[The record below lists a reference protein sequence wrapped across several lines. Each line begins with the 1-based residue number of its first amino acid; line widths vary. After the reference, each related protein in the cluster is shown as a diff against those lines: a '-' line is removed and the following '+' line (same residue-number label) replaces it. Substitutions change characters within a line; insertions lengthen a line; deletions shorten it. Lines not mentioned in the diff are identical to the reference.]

1 MLFKDKTLSKRDKE
15 LLDVMFE
22 AISSHLNDIKNVYS
36 NFLKGEERDEK
47 WGNAAIINILIDSTY
62 KLKEWRVGDPA
73 GYSRKYKDNPD
84 NKRGEYYLS
93 KQSFAA
99 IKAILDAHN
108 QIIGEQKYKNYAT
121 MAIDGGAKKQ
131 VFQVR
136 KALDE
141 SYKELAKLKKDDFTN
156 AQALF
161 EALSKFHNTYYL
173 SLIEELSVTAK
184 ILDADGD

>member
-1 MLFKDKTLSKRDKE
+1 
-15 LLDVMFE
+15 
-22 AISSHLNDIKNVYS
+22 
-36 NFLKGEERDEK
+36 
-47 WGNAAIINILIDSTY
+47 
-62 KLKEWRVGDPA
+62 
-73 GYSRKYKDNPD
+73 
-84 NKRGEYYLS
+84 
-93 KQSFAA
+93 
-99 IKAILDAHN
+99 
-108 QIIGEQKYKNYAT
+108 

-136 KALDE
+136 RALDE